1 MTDTKCACGQPA
13 TQEGKCLACIEAI
26 EQGNHYTPPGLRI
39 LVCTPVYGDTVKRG
53 YAHSL
58 AQAMAF
64 FAQAKSDV
72 EKHIDL
78 TMVYSSNLVENRHM
92 LVSRAF
98 QFEATHLLFVD
109 ADMKFPPDAIVRMVN
124 HHLPIVAINYAKKEP
139 EARPTAYIETDEYVG
154 PCFTQE
160 QHTGLQAVSSCGFGL
175 MLIEMEVLQKL
186 DMPLFQFSQCG
197 QDNAKTETE
206 DVFFCRKARDAGYDI
221 VIDHDL
227 SKQCAHLGDF
237 EYTCAM
243 SDIAQAAKQQI
254 YRGMDTKGEEKT
266 L

>member
-1 MTDTKCACGQPA
+1 MTEGTEPA
-13 TQEGKCLACIEAI
+13 A
-26 EQGNHYTPPGLRI
+26 NPGLRI

-64 FAQAKSDV
+64 FAQAKGDV
-72 EKHIDL
+72 DKFVDVA
-78 TMVYSSNLVENRHM
+78 MVYSSNLIENRHM

-98 QFEATHLLFVD
+98 QFEATHMLFWD
-109 ADMKFPPDAIVRMVN
+109 ADIKAPADAIVRLVN
-124 HHLPIVAINYAKKEP
+124 HHQPIVAINYAKKEP
-139 EARPTAYIETDEYVG
+139 EARPTAYIDSESYVG

-160 QHTGLQAVSSCGFGL
+160 HHTGLQQVTSCGFGL
-175 MLIEMEVLQKL
+175 MLIRMDVLQKL
-186 DMPLFQFSQCG
+186 DMPLFQFTQCG

-206 DVFFCRKARDAGYDI
+206 DVFFCHKAHDAGFP
-221 VIDHDL
+221 VLIDHDL
-227 SKQCAHLGDF
+227 SKRCAHLGDW

-243 SDIAQAAKQQI
+243 SDIGQAAKQHI
-254 YRGMDTKGEEKT
+254 YHQMDKSGEEKT